1 MVLLELKLLN
11 GSNTQMV
18 TTSKQPNGSKP
29 ENPTT
34 VIEQVTESLRSTAEE
49 IVPWFLEQMPLMYF
63 QDTDEQ
69 TQLAHLRAIIAA
81 KASGRPIEFTLRN
94 EDGSQWTCMRP
105 LDYPGVLAE
114 LMSELPW
121 DQTLRTAK
129 IHTASDG
136 SLVVDTFEFG
146 SAEPFSMDDPSHAQR
161 VEETIEYANEFMPEW
176 TPDQVREYFSLCSED
191 YTLAITPLRMAK
203 HWELVQRLT
212 GTDGTTV
219 ALEEETDHT
228 LSRIIVA
235 VSNSTRRSMLQRIAT
250 RLSKSR
256 INIHRAYLDSI
267 DDGDNGWIT
276 LVGCVV
282 QGPDGGQIDE
292 HSALWKEVRGDLLRL
307 KWFDPRTVELGYD
320 HPELGLEQAEII
332 TALLDLVY
340 QILVKRNPYAFNP
353 TRLDTL
359 TRENISIA
367 TAIGRLFY
375 DRFNPASPMSDH
387 LYQEKRDSLIET
399 IENSVD
405 LEDARTL
412 LIKMLDAVDAV
423 LKTNL
428 FIEHRYALA
437 MRLDASF
444 LCTEDRDTCPF
455 GVFFV
460 HGRDF
465 NGFHV
470 RFRDIAR
477 GGVRA
482 IHPRGVEQY
491 ALEHER
497 LYDEAYNLAF
507 AQQLKNKDIPEGGSK
522 AAILVHPDGRVSRS
536 VKAFVD
542 SILDLITP
550 DEATRS
556 MVVDRLNRDELIY
569 LGPDEGITP
578 QLIDWIV
585 DRARRRGYPMPTA
598 LMSSKPGAGINHK
611 EYGVTSEGV
620 IVFLDTA
627 LRAVGINPT
636 TDPFTIKLTGGP
648 DGDVAGNG
656 IRILHREYGDRAI
669 FVGIA
674 DGSGC
679 CEDPDG
685 LDHEELLRLVELSHP
700 IAEFDTSKLG
710 PNGYMATIE
719 DPDGVHLRNTMHNRI
734 MSDAFLPCGGRPA
747 TIHGGN
753 WKNFLR
759 DDGTPSSKVIVEGAN
774 LFLTPDAR
782 RELSSLGTLILKDSS
797 ANKCGVICSSFEIGA
812 CMLLEEEEFMEIKE
826 TFVEQVLVRLR
837 ALARCEAELLS
848 RLHQHHP
855 QWSLPEMSVRI
866 SKIMTRTSDSII
878 AGWDSMN
885 EAQLANLQKL
895 VLLHLPKS
903 LTDLVGDALWS
914 EMPATYLQWMMAKS
928 LAARIVYREGF
939 EYLETMEDEHLAHLA
954 LRYLDLE
961 QERASLIEEILSS
974 DMQYKE
980 RVASLLQDAGI
991 FSTMGH
997 KNGS

>member
-1 MVLLELKLLN
+1 MPST

-18 TTSKQPNGSKP
+18 TKSKQPGGSKP
-29 ENPTT
+29 DNPTT

-136 SLVVDTFEFG
+136 CLVVDTFEFG
-146 SAEPFSMDDPSHAQR
+146 EAEPFSIDDPSHARR

-176 TPDQVREYFSLCSED
+176 TAEQVRHYFTLCSED
-191 YTLAITPLRMAK
+191 YTMAITPLRMAK
-203 HWELVQRLT
+203 HWQLVQRLT

-219 ALEEETDHT
+219 AIEREADPT

-250 RLSKSR
+250 LLSKSR

-267 DDGDNGWIT
+267 DDGENGWIT

-292 HSALWKEVRGDLLRL
+292 HSELWKEVRGDLLRL
-307 KWFDPRTVELGYD
+307 KWFDPRTVKLGYD
-320 HPELGLEQAEII
+320 YPELGLGQAEVI

-340 QILVKRNPYAFNP
+340 QVLVKQNPYAFNP
-353 TRLDTL
+353 TRLDVL
-359 TRENISIA
+359 TRENITIA
-367 TAIGRLFY
+367 TAIGRLFHN
-375 DRFNPASPMSDH
+375 RFNPASPMSDH
-387 LYQEKRDSLIET
+387 DYQEQREKLLET
-399 IENSVD
+399 IDNSVD

-412 LIKMLDAVDAV
+412 LIKMIDAVHAV
-423 LKTNL
+423 RKTNL
-428 FIEHRYALA
+428 FIEDRYALA
-437 MRLDASF
+437 MRIDASF
-444 LCTEDRDTCPF
+444 LTTDDRSECPF
-455 GVFFV
+455 GAFFV

-482 IHPRGVEQY
+482 IHPLGIEQH
-491 ALEHER
+491 ALEFER

-507 AQQLKNKDIPEGGSK
+507 AQQLKNKDIPEGGAK

-536 VKAFVD
+536 VKAFVN
-542 SILDLITP
+542 SLLDLITP
-550 DEATRS
+550 DEQTCA
-556 MVVDRLNRDELIY
+556 MVVDRLHHEELIY

-578 QLIDWIV
+578 HLIDWIV

-611 EYGVTSEGV
+611 KYGVTSEGV

-627 LRAVGINPT
+627 LRAVGINPD
-636 TDPFTIKLTGGP
+636 TDTFTIKFTGGP
-648 DGDVAGNG
+648 DGDVAGNS
-656 IRILHREYGDRAI
+656 IRILHRDYGERAK

-685 LDHEELLRLVELSHP
+685 LDHEELLRLVEMSQP
-700 IAEFDTSKLG
+700 IAEFDQSKLG
-710 PNGYMATIE
+710 HLGNVASIK
-719 DPDGVHLRNTMHNRI
+719 DSDGVHLRNTMHNRI
-734 MSDAFLPCGGRPA
+734 ECDAFLPCGGRPA

-753 WKNFLR
+753 WKKFLKE
-759 DDGTPSSKVIVEGAN
+759 DGTPSAKVIVEGAN

-782 RELSSLGTLILKDSS
+782 TELSNLGTLILKDSS

-812 CMLLEEEEFMEIKE
+812 CMLLEEEEFMEIKH
-826 TFVEQVLVRLR
+826 TFVDQVLVRLR
-837 ALARCEAELLS
+837 SLARSEAELLS

-855 QWSLPEMSVRI
+855 QLSLPETSIRI
-866 SKIMTRTSDSII
+866 SKIMSRTSDSII
-878 AGWDSMN
+878 ANWESLTD
-885 EAQLANLQKL
+885 EQLANLQKL

-914 EMPATYLQWMMAKS
+914 EMPETYLQWMMAKS

-939 EYLETMEDEHLAHLA
+939 EYLETMEDEHLAQLA

-974 DMQYKE
+974 NMQYKE

-997 KNGS
+997 SEES